1 MPVRFQRPSSEKGA
15 SLVEMA
21 LVTPFLMLLLLG
33 VIEFGWLFG
42 QYNEIR
48 HAARD
53 GARFAAVSEPDLDAD
68 SDFDEDDVLVAVCD
82 ALTRAGSNSVDVDI
96 QQVTGDQ
103 IGDTATLEITVDTPA
118 LSGAPLISSF
128 IPASLSNEVTFRLEQ
143 PAEWSNTTFTDQC

>member
-1 MPVRFQRPSSEKGA
+1 MPVRCNPPSSEKGA

-42 QYNEIR
+42 QFNEIR

-68 SDFDEDDVLVAVCD
+68 SDFDEDDVLTAVCD
-82 ALTRAGSNSVDVDI
+82 ALNLASSGSVDFEL
-96 QQVTGDQ
+96 QQVTGSE
-103 IGDTATLEITVDTPA
+103 IGDTATLTLTMDTPS
-118 LSGAPLISSF
+118 LSGAPVISSF
-128 IPASLSNEVTFRLEQ
+128 IPDSLSNEVTFRLEQ
-143 PAEWSNTTFTDQC
+143 PAEWSDTTYTGQC

>member
-1 MPVRFQRPSSEKGA
+1 MPVRIKHSSSEKGA

-68 SDFDEDDVLVAVCD
+68 ADFDEDDVLTAVCD
-82 ALTRAGSNSVDVDI
+82 ALNLAGSGSVDVDL

-103 IGDTATLEITVDTPA
+103 IGDTATLTLTMDTPS

-128 IPASLSNEVTFRLEQ
+128 IPSSLTNEVTFRLEQ
-143 PAEWSNTTFTDQC
+143 PAEWSNTTYTSQC